1 MRDRT
6 DLSSYVIARH
16 RQHGYL
22 VLRTK
27 SEKEK
32 WGLPRGVVDAYQA
45 KFVGVNHATLAT
57 AACVLL
63 ETTGLDFSEDASR
76 LHRIHF
82 PAAVQSK
89 LGAKHIFAEL
99 ELRDEDSLHLK
110 GNSERL
116 TSPNTGPKNFFLQLS
131 NEYTDFYF
139 EPDRRKVAAA
149 VRRQSEGKPSKAVWG
164 MQAVYNPD
172 DCFFA
177 AIWRACFG

>member
-1 MRDRT
+1 M
-6 DLSSYVIARH
+6 
-16 RQHGYL
+16 
-22 VLRTK
+22 
-27 SEKEK
+27 
-32 WGLPRGVVDAYQA
+32 VDAYQA

-116 TSPNTGPKNFFLQLS
+116 TSPNTGPKNFFLQRS
-131 NEYTDFYF
+131 NEYTDVYF
-139 EPDRRKVAAA
+139 EPDRGKAAAA
-149 VRRQSEGKPSKAVWG
+149 VRHQSGVSRPRRFGACRLCTARITAASQPFGVHALAEYACSVALCVAPAACADINKITFLSK
-164 MQAVYNPD
+164 
-172 DCFFA
+172 
-177 AIWRACFG
+177 